1 MHRTMLNGII
11 TKMNENKC
19 NHGMPSCVQCIVT
32 NMVTDNHTTEY
43 NMNTETKVSTKATK
57 DGEAQETALT
67 LNWDGM
73 TEDDL
78 RALAQQ
84 ALIVK
89 LQGSWRKN
97 GIPAEVTV
105 NVVDHKV
112 GTRAARGPVNIATAV
127 ANLSTE
133 DKAALLAKLQA
144 MLAQ

>member
-1 MHRTMLNGII
+1 
-11 TKMNENKC
+11 
-19 NHGMPSCVQCIVT
+19 
-32 NMVTDNHTTEY
+32 
-43 NMNTETKVSTKATK
+43 MNTNTEVTTRPAAGAEPVK
-57 DGEAQETALT
+57 TALT

-97 GIPAEVTV
+97 GIPEEITV
-105 NVVDHKV
+105 NVVEHKV
-112 GTRAARGPVNIATAV
+112 GTRAARGPVNIASAV
-127 ANLSTE
+127 AALDDE
-133 DKAALLAKLQA
+133 QKAALLAKLQA

>member
-1 MHRTMLNGII
+1 
-11 TKMNENKC
+11 
-19 NHGMPSCVQCIVT
+19 
-32 NMVTDNHTTEY
+32 
-43 NMNTETKVSTKATK
+43 MNTNTEVTTRPAAGAEPVKTN
-57 DGEAQETALT
+57 LT

-97 GIPAEVTV
+97 GIPEEVTV
-105 NVVDHKV
+105 NVVEHKV
-112 GTRAARGPVNIATAV
+112 GTRAARGPVNIASAV
-127 ANLSTE
+127 ANLSDE
-133 DKAALLAKLQA
+133 EKQALLAKLQA